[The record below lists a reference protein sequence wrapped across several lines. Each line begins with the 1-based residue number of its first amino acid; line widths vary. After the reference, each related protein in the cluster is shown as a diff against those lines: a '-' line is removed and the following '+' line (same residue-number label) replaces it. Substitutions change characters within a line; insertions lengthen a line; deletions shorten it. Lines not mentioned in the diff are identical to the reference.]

1 MEQTASSP
9 AGAHHNSEDRG
20 IALLRVAIAILLGI
34 HGVARISLGIVGAFG
49 GFLSLMG
56 LPAGHA
62 MAWAITIFEIVG
74 ALALILRRF
83 VVPVAALFIIEL
95 AVGIALVHAKE
106 GWFVVGAG
114 RNGVEFSVLLIAALS
129 AIIISQRARRRMD
142 S

>member
-1 MEQTASSP
+1 M
-9 AGAHHNSEDRG
+9 R
-20 IALLRVAIAILLGI
+20 IAVAVLLGI

-62 MAWAITIFEIVG
+62 VAWAITIFEIAG

-83 VVPVAALFIIEL
+83 VMPVAALFIIEL

-129 AIIISQRARRRMD
+129 AIIISTHARQRTD